1 MMNKN
6 YKKDKF
12 VLLWILVWYWY
23 KKIVICWSLFN
34 VFVLICR
41 NLFMYIDRYSNFNVF
56 LFISLVNKVK
66 LVFVLN

>member
-6 YKKDKF
+6 YKKDKI

>member
-1 MMNKN
+1 MINKN

-23 KKIVICWSLFN
+23 KKIVICWCLFN

>member
-1 MMNKN
+1 MMNKY
-6 YKKDKF
+6 YKKDKI